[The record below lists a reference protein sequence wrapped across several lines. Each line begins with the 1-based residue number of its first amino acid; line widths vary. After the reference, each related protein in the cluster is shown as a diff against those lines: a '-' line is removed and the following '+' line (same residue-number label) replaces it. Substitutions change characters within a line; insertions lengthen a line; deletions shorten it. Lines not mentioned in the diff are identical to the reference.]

1 MSSRIAISRNK
12 TAILS
17 PEIVNGTGTHRNDRL
32 RRLCVGAVQVV
43 VTEQTVNNL
52 SSANVNVR
60 TRAQAAVRQQL
71 HKAKVRG
78 GTAVNAQ
85 GTDTPPSPRNTNV
98 PNADEEALTMEE
110 EDVPDA
116 LQGGEEEGQGE
127 GAAAGGAAAG
137 ETAREA
143 EATAREEAAAE
154 AEAEAARAAE
164 QEAEAARAAERE
176 AEAARAALVAGVAAR
191 AELVDAREAATAA
204 REVAVA
210 RKEAAVAARE
220 EEAARKEATA
230 AARAEAAEAAAR
242 EAEAAAV
249 TAAAAAAAA
258 VAVAREDDKL
268 ATGLREL
275 AISKS
280 KSKVKSK
287 GAAAENDE
295 AMAKEPCETNSGRLA
310 TGFRLKRGPA

>member
-12 TAILS
+12 IAILS

-52 SSANVNVR
+52 SSADADVR
-60 TRAQAAVRQQL
+60 KRAQAAVRQQL
-71 HKAKVRG
+71 HKAKVQGR
-78 GTAVNAQ
+78 TAVDAQ
-85 GTDTPPSPRNTNV
+85 GIDTPPSPRNTNV

-110 EDVPDA
+110 EEVPDA
-116 LQGGEEEGQGE
+116 LQAVEEEGQEE

-164 QEAEAARAAERE
+164 QEAEAARAA
-176 AEAARAALVAGVAAR
+176 LVAGVAAR

-204 REVAVA
+204 REMAVA

-230 AARAEAAEAAAR
+230 AAREEAAEAAAR
-242 EAEAAAV
+242 KAAAV

-258 VAVAREDDKL
+258 AAREEDKL
-268 ATGLREL
+268 ATALREL
-275 AISKS
+275 AIKS
-280 KSKVKSK
+280 KGESHLRKVKSK

-295 AMAKEPCETNSGRLA
+295 AMAKEPCETISGRLA